1 MSKFCGKSGT
11 HILTENNAPVKNIA
25 LFVRFFTGSYLII
38 SLNIFCSV
46 ATEMSSE
53 RHGIGKEVDLNFQRN
68 DGQNR
73 RKFEF

>member
-25 LFVRFFTGSYLII
+25 LFIVRFFTGSYLII

-46 ATEMSSE
+46 PAEMSSE
-53 RHGIGKEVDLNFQRN
+53 RHGKEGDLNFQRN
-68 DGQNR
+68 DGHNR
-73 RKFEF
+73 SKFEF

>member
-25 LFVRFFTGSYLII
+25 LFVERFFTGSYLII

-46 ATEMSSE
+46 TAEMSGK
-53 RHGIGKEVDLNFQRN
+53 RHGKEGDLNFQRN
-68 DGQNR
+68 DGHNQC
-73 RKFEF
+73 KFEL